1 MDILLDPNI
10 WFAFLTLAALEI
22 VLGIDNVIFLS
33 IMANKLPEAQ
43 RARARQIGLAGA
55 ALTRIGLLFSLAWI
69 TRLTSPL
76 FTIFGE
82 AISGRDIVLLGGGL
96 FLLTKATMEIH
107 HQVQEQ
113 GQHLNEG
120 VGTRAVAA
128 NFLSVIVQIMVLD
141 IVFSLDSV
149 ITAVGMTDQLGVMVA
164 AILAAVA
171 VMILF
176 AGPVSRFVEHHPTI
190 KVLALSFLMLIGM
203 ALIGEGLDMHVPKG
217 YIYFAMAF
225 STLVEIVNL
234 RVRRNRAA

>member
-1 MDILLDPNI
+1 MDFLFDPNI

-33 IMANKLPEAQ
+33 IMANRLPEAQ

-55 ALTRIGLLFSLAWI
+55 AITRIGLLFSLAWI
-69 TRLTSPL
+69 TRLTTPL
-76 FTIFGE
+76 FTVFGE

-107 HQVQEQ
+107 HQVQEG

-120 VGTRAVAA
+120 VGSRAVAA
-128 NFLSVIVQIMVLD
+128 NFLSVIVQIMILD